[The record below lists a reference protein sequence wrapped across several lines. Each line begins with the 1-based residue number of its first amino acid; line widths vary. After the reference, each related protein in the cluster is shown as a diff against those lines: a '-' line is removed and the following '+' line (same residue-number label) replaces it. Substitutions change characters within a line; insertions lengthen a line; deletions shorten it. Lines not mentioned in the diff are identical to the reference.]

1 MKIRFIQSLNGN
13 GINYLALEKDKSGKW
28 IWHEIADY
36 EAVRLVDADIAVYAE
51 KAEYEKAKAN
61 YSALEAQKKQAHEV
75 SETLKNLGG
84 LKAEVE
90 KKREAYKILGAEIK
104 DMDAKIKAAEATV
117 APKTEA

>member
-1 MKIRFIQSLNGN
+1 MKIRFIQSMGSNVV
-13 GINYLALEKDKSGKW
+13 NYVANEKDKGGKF
-28 IWHEIADY
+28 IWHEFPDY
-36 EAVRLVDADIAVYAE
+36 EAVRLVDGDIAVYAE

-61 YSALEAQKKQAHEV
+61 YAALEAQKKQAHQV

-104 DMDAKIKAAEATV
+104 EIDAKVKAAEATV